1 MRQATPVR
9 GRRRA
14 AAGRGVKAVGVRL
27 SLLILLAAG
36 AAAADP
42 PVQDLADGRTGKIY
56 FESVTPTGFFRLA
69 KRQATQKT
77 VIFGTLQVPKK
88 ATGPVPA
95 MVIAHGS
102 AGVADRESWWA
113 DHLND
118 IGVAAFIVDSFTP
131 RNIRDTATDQT
142 QLSTAANVADAF
154 TALKLLATHPKID
167 RSRIGVIGFSKGGQV
182 ALWTEF
188 EPYRHAVI
196 EDQTKFAA
204 HVPLYPPCNGWQVTE
219 HLTGGPILMLLG
231 GRDDLTPAAPC
242 REYGQWF
249 KSKGV
254 DVTTV
259 VYENAYHDFDSS
271 RPPVRAKNVV
281 TGRNCTMLV
290 DLDRFAVTIRATGE
304 DITRTAASYERSCQ
318 ERGAMVG
325 GDSEGRKKS
334 PEDVKAFLKKVF
346 SL

>member
-1 MRQATPVR
+1 VR
-9 GRRRA
+9 A
-14 AAGRGVKAVGVRL
+14 IEIRL
-27 SLLILLAAG
+27 SLLILLVAG
-36 AAAADP
+36 TATAADP

-56 FESVTPTGFFRLA
+56 FESVTPTGFFQLA

-88 ATGPVPA
+88 ATGPIPA

-102 AGVADRESWWA
+102 AGVAERESWWA

-154 TALKLLATHPKID
+154 AALKLLATHPKID
-167 RSRIGVIGFSKGGQV
+167 RQRIGVIGFSKGGQV

-188 EPYRHAVI
+188 EAYRRAVI
-196 EDQTKFAA
+196 EDQMKFAA
-204 HVPLYPPCNGWQVTE
+204 HVPLYPACNDWQVTD
-219 HLTGGPILMLLG
+219 HIIGGPILMLLG
-231 GRDDLTPAAPC
+231 GRDDYTPAAPC
-242 REYGQWF
+242 REYGQWL
-249 KSKGV
+249 KSKGI
-254 DVTTV
+254 DVSV
-259 VYENAYHDFDSS
+259 IVYENAYHDFDSI

-281 TGRNCTMLV
+281 TGRHCNMQFDV
-290 DLDRFAVTIRATGE
+290 DRFVITIRASGE
-304 DITRTAASYERSCQ
+304 DITRSVASYVRGCQ